1 MAMHEMIP
9 IGVEPSATD
18 QRAALLQVA
27 EASATHRDLPSLFRD
42 LAQRLPGVAPF
53 DFIGLVLHDPA
64 KHVMRVHV
72 LETAEAQRMTTRLDG
87 MQIPVEESASGWV
100 WSHQRPLIV
109 QSLAEETR
117 FQIGMGALRDI
128 GVRSLCLFPLTTA
141 MRRLG
146 AIGFG
151 SLKPFAF
158 DEGSVAFLNQ
168 VAKLVAVAV
177 DNVLHHQDV
186 VHQRDRL
193 RLLLEVTES
202 IAAHRDLTLLLKDLA
217 TRLPDIVP
225 FDFINAV
232 LHDAERDVMRLWLL
246 VSAVPSSIKPGL
258 ETPVD
263 QSPGGL
269 VWKTQQPL
277 TVDDVTKEER
287 FPSLMA
293 LFRENGV
300 RSFCVVPLTTAQRRL
315 GAMGFGSLQA
325 RAYQESEIAFM
336 QQVAKQ
342 VAVALDNAL
351 NSKTAIESQ
360 GQLTKERDRQ
370 RLLLEI
376 NNAVVSHLNLE
387 ELFAAVSDCLRRVI
401 QHDGSSLLLFNGDT
415 GQWRI
420 HVLDFQRNESFI
432 EEGLAE
438 ECTQSPSCEAINS
451 GRPAMFGESD
461 LREMAKSSPIAQ
473 ELLDRGLRS
482 FCSIP
487 LQSRD
492 RTLGALNVGRR
503 AGGGFAQDDIELLN
517 QVAQQIAIAVENAL
531 NYQRTQQA
539 RRELARERDRSNLLL
554 EINNAVVSHLELRE
568 LFSSITVSIRRVMKA
583 DVVSLTLLDQ
593 DTNQLK
599 LYALDF
605 PGRKGFI
612 EEGTTCMLCGCP
624 SSTAITQRMPVVL
637 GREDLEQSES
647 TVSKRLVAEGVRSAC
662 CVPLLLG
669 DRILGGLNIGSL
681 QERAFT
687 TGDAELLGEVA
698 KQIALAV
705 ANSIAFQE
713 IAALKDKLTKE
724 KVYLQEEIQT
734 EYNFEEIIGDSRA
747 LKQVLKEVQTVA
759 ATDSTVLIL
768 GETGSGKELIAR
780 ALHNLSDRRDR
791 TFVKLN
797 CAAIPTG
804 LLESELFG
812 HEKGAF
818 TGAIATKIG
827 RFELADGGTIFLDE
841 VGEIPLEL
849 QVKLLRVLQEQ
860 EFERLG
866 GTRTMRVNVRVVAA
880 TNRDLS
886 QMVEE
891 QRFRSDLYYRLK
903 VFPITVPPLRDRP
916 EDVPL
921 LVRHFAQKFA
931 TRMKKRIEA
940 VPAAAMKALQVYPWP
955 GNVRELENF
964 IERAVILS
972 SGSDLFVPLAEL
984 KRPNLVN
991 NGSVA
996 TLEDAER
1003 EHILK
1008 ALRESN
1014 WVIGGAQGAATR
1026 LGMKRTTLQSKMQ
1039 KLGIA
1044 RPS

>member
-1 MAMHEMIP
+1 MTMQEMIP
-9 IGVEPSATD
+9 TGVEAAAVD

-27 EASATHRDLPSLFRD
+27 EAISTHRDLPSLFRD
-42 LAQRLPGVAPF
+42 LAQRLPAVAPF

-64 KHVMRVHV
+64 KHMMKVHV
-72 LETAEAQRMTTRLDG
+72 LETAESHRLTKRLDG
-87 MQIPVEESASGWV
+87 LQIPIEQSASGWV
-100 WSHQRPLIV
+100 WAHQQPMIIP
-109 QSLAEETR
+109 SLAEDTR
-117 FQIGMGALRDI
+117 YEIGFGALRDI
-128 GVRSLCLFPLTTA
+128 GVQSVCLFPLTTA

-158 DEGSVAFLNQ
+158 DEAGVEFLNQ
-168 VAKLVAVAV
+168 VAKLAAVAV
-177 DNVLHHQDV
+177 DNVLHHQDLA
-186 VHQRDRL
+186 HERDRL
-193 RLLLEVTES
+193 QLLLDVTES
-202 IAAHRDLTLLLKDLA
+202 IALHRDLTMLLEDLA
-217 TRLPDIVP
+217 KRLPRIVP
-225 FDFINAV
+225 FDYINVV
-232 LHDAERDVMRLWLL
+232 LHDPARNAMRLWLL
-246 VSAVPSSIKPGL
+246 VTSEPSTIKPGL
-258 ETPVD
+258 EIPLEE
-263 QSPGGL
+263 SPGGL

-277 TVDDVTKEER
+277 TVPDISQEAR
-287 FPSLMA
+287 FPTLIAM
-293 LFRENGV
+293 LRENGV

-315 GAMGFGSLQA
+315 GAMGFGSLQE

-351 NSKTAIESQ
+351 NTNAALSYQE
-360 GQLTKERDRQ
+360 QLTRERDRQ
-370 RLLLEI
+370 RLLLEV
-376 NNAVVSHLNLE
+376 NNAVVSHLDLDD
-387 ELFAAVSDCLRRVI
+387 LFAAVSECLRRVI
-401 QHDGSSLLLFNGDT
+401 QHDGSSLLLCDAET
-415 GQWRI
+415 GEWRI
-420 HVLDFQRNESFI
+420 RVLDFTNNESFV
-432 EEGLAE
+432 EQGRVESV
-438 ECTQSPSCEAINS
+438 TWSPSCVAIET
-451 GRPAMFGESD
+451 REPAVFLERD
-461 LREMAKSSPIAQ
+461 LQAKTEISEIARH
-473 ELLDRGLRS
+473 LLANGVKS
-482 FCSIP
+482 FCSVP
-487 LQSRD
+487 LLSHNRAM
-492 RTLGALNVGRR
+492 GALNIGRR
-503 AGGGFAQDDIELLN
+503 RDSGFTTDEVDLLR
-517 QVAQQIAIAVENAL
+517 QVAHQIAIAVENAL
-531 NYQRTQQA
+531 NYEQA
-539 RRELARERDRSNLLL
+539 QKAQRELARERDRSNLLL

-568 LFSSITVSIRRVMKA
+568 LFASITVSIRRVMKA

-624 SSTAITQRMPVVL
+624 SSTAISQREPVL
-637 GREDLEQSES
+637 LRRHDLERSES
-647 TVSKRLVAEGVRSAC
+647 TVSKRLVAEGVQSAC

-669 DRILGGLNIGSL
+669 DRTLGALNIGSL
-681 QERAFT
+681 QEGAFT
-687 TGDAELLGEVA
+687 AADAEMLGEVA

-705 ANSIAFQE
+705 ANSLAYQE
-713 IAALKDKLTKE
+713 IAALKDKLAKE

-734 EYNFEEIIGDSRA
+734 AYNFEEIIGDSRA
-747 LKQVLKEVQTVA
+747 LKLVLKEVQTVA

-866 GTRTMRVNVRVVAA
+866 STRTIRVNVRVIAA
-880 TNRDLS
+880 TNRDLG

-891 QRFRSDLYYRLK
+891 QKFRSDLYYRLK
-903 VFPITVPPLRDRP
+903 VFPITVPPLRERA
-916 EDVPL
+916 EDIPL

-931 TRMKKRIEA
+931 VRMKKRIDTI
-940 VPAAAMKALQVYPWP
+940 PAEAMKALQSYPWP

-972 SGSDLFVPLAEL
+972 PGSDLFVPLTEL

-1008 ALRESN
+1008 ALRETN
-1014 WVIGGAQGAATR
+1014 WVIGGTLGAAAK